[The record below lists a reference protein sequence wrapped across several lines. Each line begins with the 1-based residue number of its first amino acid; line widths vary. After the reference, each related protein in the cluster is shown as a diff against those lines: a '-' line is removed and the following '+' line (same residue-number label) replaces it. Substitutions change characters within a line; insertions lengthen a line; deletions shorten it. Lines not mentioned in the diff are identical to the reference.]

1 MVQYRSPYPNFY
13 SDKTGSYMSI
23 GAIVPS
29 LVDSYSTDVG
39 QSITGEGSGGLDPSY
54 NYRNFLYCDG
64 EQYDIRKYPL
74 LYEKIGND
82 YNLTTEALSLIHI

>member
-1 MVQYRSPYPNFY
+1 MVQYRSPYKNFY

-29 LVDSYSTDVG
+29 LVDSYSTSVG
-39 QSITGEGSGGLDPSY
+39 GTITGEGTGGETPAY

-64 EQYDIRKYPL
+64 EKYDIHLADRELACVPNTS
-74 LYEKIGND
+74 EEG
-82 YNLTTEALSLIHI
+82 E